1 MVTHLS
7 CQNCRSRKV
16 LAMRI
21 DRDSNQV
28 QWQCQECGN
37 TCKHLRKRSYH
48 SARMDLAVGLAVLFG
63 MLTFAVALCLT

>member
-7 CQNCRSRKV
+7 CPHCRSRKV
-16 LAMRI
+16 LAMRTGE
-21 DRDSNQV
+21 DSKQV
-28 QWQCQECGN
+28 QWKCQDCGN
-37 TCKHLRKRSYH
+37 TCRHLRERSYH